1 MVELVD
7 IRDTIE
13 DMKWLCLWCLLLYS
27 SFLVLRYQ
35 RLKRLVCEVHRGKI
49 FAGKSS
55 ESLQVWPC
63 IDLCIFYLPE
73 LAPPALRYYSGI
85 HNTIFKIPSNIR
97 MPVLLYGHFAC
108 ACSASRNL
116 ALYH

>member
-7 IRDTIE
+7 IWDTIE
-13 DMKWLCLWCLLLYS
+13 DMKWLCLWNLLYS

-35 RLKRLVCEVHRGKI
+35 RLKRLVSEVHCGKI

-55 ESLQVWPC
+55 ESLQVWLC
-63 IDLCIFYLPE
+63 IDLCILCLPE

-85 HNTIFKIPSNIR
+85 NNTIFNIPSNII
-97 MPVLLYGHFAC
+97 MPVLLYRHFAC
-108 ACSASRNL
+108 ACSVSRNL